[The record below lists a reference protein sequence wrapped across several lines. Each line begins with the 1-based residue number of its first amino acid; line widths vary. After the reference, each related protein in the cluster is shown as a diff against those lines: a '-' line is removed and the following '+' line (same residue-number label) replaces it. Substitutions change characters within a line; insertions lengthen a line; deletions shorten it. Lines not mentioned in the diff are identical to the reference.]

1 LTPTRRCA
9 SLLPLFAAVPPPLL
23 RSASLGSAM
32 HMHRPLVGQGMGRL
46 PRPGENST
54 GSLLPPSPLG
64 EQPRDPMTRAA
75 THTHAPSAVHAGHRH
90 ARDSD
95 AEQHRDQLHDGSA
108 GGAHAARLPPRR
120 AAPAA
125 ATHALL
131 ARLQEAFCQ
140 EAPTSPICP
149 GGSPQYEYV
158 EDRPGETAPL
168 SLPRMPAPRV

>member
-1 LTPTRRCA
+1 MPRPQFMQVIDTLETVMQNSIA
-9 SLLPLFAAVPPPLL
+9 INS
-23 RSASLGSAM
+23 M
-32 HMHRPLVGQGMGRL
+32 MDPLVVRT
-46 PRPGENST
+46 PRAS
-54 GSLLPPSPLG
+54 
-64 EQPRDPMTRAA
+64 
-75 THTHAPSAVHAGHRH
+75 
-90 ARDSD
+90 
-95 AEQHRDQLHDGSA
+95 
-108 GGAHAARLPPRR
+108 RR

-131 ARLQEAFCQ
+131 SRLQEAFCQ